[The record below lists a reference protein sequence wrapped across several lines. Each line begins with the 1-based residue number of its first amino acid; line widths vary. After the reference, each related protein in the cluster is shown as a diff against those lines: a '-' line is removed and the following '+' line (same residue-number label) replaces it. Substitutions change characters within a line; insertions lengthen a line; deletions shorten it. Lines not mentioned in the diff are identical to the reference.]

1 MVELD
6 KVISDIGS
14 YDFKEKK
21 ELTEVDGKEISEIAS
36 ENEKNCIKT
45 P

>member
-21 ELTEVDGKEISEIAS
+21 ELTEVDCEKISEIAP
-36 ENEKNCIKT
+36 EK
-45 P
+45 